1 MRHTISKILDL
12 KRNVLIACAMILCF
26 GAQAKNDNDSTGGG
40 DFSLGMRTTISA
52 FTDAGSAG
60 LGSGGEFRIRISKHI
75 NTEWFADYITT
86 NIQNLG
92 FRRDAHIGWAVLFYL
107 DKNPLAKGKI
117 TPYLLAGHC
126 FDYTKVYST
135 WPEVSPQERWSSAV
149 HMGVGIHYS
158 LTERFDISLSALYM
172 LHLGTHVETS
182 ITDDNVS
189 GQKYLNVTKQTGAS
203 LEGHLLTTLSVNYRI
218 GRL

>member
-1 MRHTISKILDL
+1 MRNTFSKISGL
-12 KRNVLIACAMILCF
+12 KRSSLIACVMMLCLVT
-26 GAQAKNDNDSTGGG
+26 QAKNDKDSAGGG

-60 LGSGGEFRIRISKHI
+60 LGSGAEFRIRISKHI

-107 DKNPLAKGKI
+107 DKNPLTKGKV

-126 FDYTKVYST
+126 FDYTKVYT
-135 WPEVSPQERWSSAV
+135 TRFGVSSQERWSSAV
-149 HMGVGIHYS
+149 HMGFGSHYNF
-158 LTERFDISLSALYM
+158 TERFDISLSALYM

-182 ITDDNVS
+182 IAYDE
-189 GQKYLNVTKQTGAS
+189 GQQKYLDITRETGVS